1 MARRHRA
8 TEYAVI
14 GLGRFG
20 SSLALTL
27 TELGYTVLGIDR
39 DRELMQRLSDQ
50 LAQTIALDSTD
61 ENALRQADITS
72 FDTVVVAIGTN
83 FEANLMT
90 TVALKALGVRTV
102 IAKAL
107 NERQRAILLKVGA
120 DRVILPEYEAG
131 RRLAQELASTG
142 SIDQLDLGPGHSV
155 VEMNAPRPMAGRSL
169 QQIDL
174 RRRFNV
180 TVLVVKRGD
189 ALTVSPAGAFVVR
202 EGDVLIVV
210 GANDD
215 ISRLSEAV

>member
-1 MARRHRA
+1 MARLNHA
-8 TEYAVI
+8 MEYAVI

-20 SSLALTL
+20 SSLALAL
-27 TELGYTVLGIDR
+27 TGFGCTVVGIDR
-39 DRELMQRLSDQ
+39 DRDLVQRLSDQ

-90 TVALKALGVRTV
+90 TVALKAMGVRTV

-107 NERQRAILLKVGA
+107 NERQRAILLRVGA

-131 RRLAQELASTG
+131 QRLAQELTSTG
-142 SIDQLDLGPGHSV
+142 SIDQLNLGPGHSV
-155 VEMNAPRPMAGRSL
+155 AELRTPQSMAGRSL

-174 RRRFNV
+174 RRRFDV
-180 TVLVVKRGD
+180 TILVVKRGD
-189 ALTVSPAGAFVVR
+189 ALTVSPAGAFVLR

-215 ISRLSEAV
+215 ISRLTEVP